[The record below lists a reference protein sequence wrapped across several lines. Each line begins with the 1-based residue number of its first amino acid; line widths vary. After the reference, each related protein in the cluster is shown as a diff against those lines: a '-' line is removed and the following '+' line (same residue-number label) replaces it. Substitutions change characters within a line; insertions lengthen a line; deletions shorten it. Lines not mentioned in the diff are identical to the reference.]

1 MRPVNSEAVQSPSEK
16 HRSAVVPDRRYVR
29 FSTLVIF
36 DSSVLCSKAVRTSGK
51 KAFSVYRNSNY
62 YFECHFIR
70 SVSRTHCEPL
80 RIRASTRLGDGKGNR
95 LSRLFVS
102 FVGLSLSMLFCFYSF
117 ITVEL
122 QCFKFILLLTAFYI
136 FPDYIIVQSL
146 N

>member
-1 MRPVNSEAVQSPSEK
+1 MFVKFNASV
-16 HRSAVVPDRRYVR
+16 
-29 FSTLVIF
+29 
-36 DSSVLCSKAVRTSGK
+36 VLCFKAVCTSG
-51 KAFSVYRNSNY
+51 KAFSVYRNSSY

-102 FVGLSLSMLFCFYSF
+102 FVGLSLSMLFCIHSF

-122 QCFKFILLLTAFYI
+122 
-136 FPDYIIVQSL
+136 
-146 N
+146 